1 MTGTAKSSNVVVAHA
16 LGESFEEVSE
26 EVLADF
32 SKSVFNATRWL
43 RGEDSL
49 DMGQWDNMF
58 DRYAMSAVGGFLG
71 GGINSVATDFVQAKN
86 LANMTRTQALQELIY
101 MVNNGED

>member
-1 MTGTAKSSNVVVAHA
+1 MTGTAKGSNVVVAHA

-49 DMGQWDNMF
+49 DMG
-58 DRYAMSAVGGFLG
+58 
-71 GGINSVATDFVQAKN
+71 
-86 LANMTRTQALQELIY
+86 
-101 MVNNGED
+101 

>member
-1 MTGTAKSSNVVVAHA
+1 
-16 LGESFEEVSE
+16 
-26 EVLADF
+26 
-32 SKSVFNATRWL
+32 
-43 RGEDSL
+43 
-49 DMGQWDNMF
+49 MF
-58 DRYAMSAVGGFLG
+58 DRYAMSAAGGFLG